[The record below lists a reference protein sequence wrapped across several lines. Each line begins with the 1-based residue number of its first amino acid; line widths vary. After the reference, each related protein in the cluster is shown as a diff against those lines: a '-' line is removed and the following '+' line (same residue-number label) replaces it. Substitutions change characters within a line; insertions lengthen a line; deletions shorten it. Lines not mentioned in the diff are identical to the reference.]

1 MKITLEEEKVTYVTS
16 TYSIEEDAVPED
28 RLKEVIE
35 LLNKDEHT
43 EGEINTIANFCEEF
57 NSEVSVKSYDED
69 SEYRATG
76 VETYELESEKWIEYE
91 MNKYAMEEEYN
102 NDKNDKEEE

>member
-1 MKITLEEEKVTYVTS
+1 MKITLEEEKVTYVAS
-16 TYSIEEDAVPED
+16 TYSINEDEVPED

-35 LLNKDEHT
+35 LLNKEEQT

-57 NSEVSVKSYDED
+57 NSSVSVKYYDED
-69 SEYRATG
+69 DAEYRATG
-76 VETYELESEKWIEYE
+76 VETYELESEKWIDYE

-102 NDKNDKEEE
+102 NDKEEK